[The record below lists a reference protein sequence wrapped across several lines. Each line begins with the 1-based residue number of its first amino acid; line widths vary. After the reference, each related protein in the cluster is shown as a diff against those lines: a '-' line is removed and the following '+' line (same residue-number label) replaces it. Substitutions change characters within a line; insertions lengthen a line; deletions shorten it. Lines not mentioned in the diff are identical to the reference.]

1 MTSKEYRK
9 GYYRMIKGLFGAL
22 AARRWDYD
30 LEDYQQLIAA
40 LQEIVSDNR
49 WRLSISEKDELR
61 VTYCDTNSKYT
72 KRLIT
77 TFGRF
82 VSRRLRTEVSNDAVN
97 YLWDTYKGGYG
108 ATNEIV
114 EGKNIYYAYEDGY
127 GANSCMTGEDAYKVT
142 LYVENPEKIKLLKY
156 SDKLG
161 HKARA
166 LIWRT
171 DQGVVVLDRIY
182 ASSKHIIPIVEEWAK
197 TNGLVPRGELSIE
210 KPLTVTVKRPSDKR
224 MPYIDT
230 FCELMEVTEDSYV
243 LTFWADH
250 PLHIFHDTNG
260 ADYATRVCCVCGN
273 PIDEDSGD
281 YYYENDEFYC
291 DQCFNEIYFWCED
304 CENYVRMDDAV
315 SVYDACRNE
324 RLACS
329 YCAERYYEPCRDC
342 GALHPE
348 GYLECVIVGRNETVQ
363 VCDNCIDYY
372 DCCEGCGYHFAKELM
387 QGDYCKDCYQDYED
401 SEDIAA

>member
-1 MTSKEYRK
+1 M
-9 GYYRMIKGLFGAL
+9 
-22 AARRWDYD
+22 
-30 LEDYQQLIAA
+30 
-40 LQEIVSDNR
+40 
-49 WRLSISEKDELR
+49 
-61 VTYCDTNSKYT
+61 
-72 KRLIT
+72 T

-82 VSRRLRTEVSNDAVN
+82 VARRLRTEVSNDAVN

-108 ATNEIV
+108 ATYEIV

-166 LIWRT
+166 LIWHT

-304 CENYVRMDDAV
+304 CENYARMDDAV

-324 RLACS
+324 RLVCS
-329 YCAERYYEPCRDC
+329 YCAERNYVACQDC
-342 GALHPE
+342 GDLHPAAC
-348 GYLECVIVGRNETVQ
+348 LEAVNVGDLGDFRE
-363 VCDNCIDYY
+363 VCAKCLDNYY
-372 DCCEGCGYHFAKELM
+372 CCDGCGEFFVKELM
-387 QGDYCKDCYQDYED
+387 RGEYCIDCAED
-401 SEDIAA
+401 ENEDEGEPLAA